1 MYVNYSAQVKIFSTL
16 RVLQHV
22 TDNFKSVWYESRHQ
36 PELPAPCKQV
46 ISHRTKSGEETM
58 QTYRISAAITGM
70 AWMLTLSGC
79 SSLGNLAPGSHQTI
93 TLQSDPPGASVL
105 ADGAEI
111 GISPLTFNP
120 ADAFRAGFTGG
131 RDGLLA
137 YRYVGKLTVRKPGC
151 TDYVTEVD
159 DNILSKDIDIKLECD
174 PDYQPPAAPVVSA
187 PETRQVMPASA
198 EERLQKINDLH
209 KKGLVS
215 DDEYRQL
222 RQRVLD
228 TL

>member
-1 MYVNYSAQVKIFSTL
+1 M
-16 RVLQHV
+16 HV
-22 TDNFKSVWYESRHQ
+22 SN
-36 PELPAPCKQV
+36 LPALLV
-46 ISHRTKSGEETM
+46 ITV
-58 QTYRISAAITGM
+58 
-70 AWMLTLSGC
+70 WTLATTAC
-79 SSLGNLAPGSHQTI
+79 SSLGDIADGGQPDI
-93 TLQSDPPGASVL
+93 AVDSDPSQATVI
-105 ADGAEI
+105 ADGVEL
-111 GISPLTFNP
+111 GVTPLTFNP
-120 ADAFRAGFTGG
+120 SDVFRAGFTGG
-131 RDGLLA
+131 SDGLLA

-174 PDYQPPAAPVVSA
+174 PDYQPPAAAVVSE
-187 PETRQVMPASA
+187 PETHQVMPASA